1 MGGQQAPWLCVTHF
15 LLRIKSLCWCKH
27 EAPKWGWGGPPEA
40 KTASGEAPQQYN
52 EVTLNTHSLST
63 QYYRFSGKEKRRREG
78 RRPILSIYYIQY

>member
-1 MGGQQAPWLCVTHF
+1 MAVCDSFPSQNQELVLVLSMRPPSGA
-15 LLRIKSLCWCKH
+15 
-27 EAPKWGWGGPPEA
+27 GGPPEA